1 MWRFS
6 FGWRDP
12 IQDIGRNSELT
23 RLANVSILGKEREPG
38 VDKLD
43 WYGNFDTGF
52 SIFDI
57 GFEKKGYYVQNPV
70 CGSA

>member
-6 FGWRDP
+6 FEHWKDF
-12 IQDIGRNSELT
+12 IQEIGRNSELT

-38 VDKLD
+38 VDKLG
-43 WYGNFDTGF
+43 WYGN
-52 SIFDI
+52 FDI